1 LKKNVLLIVN
11 PVSGGVN
18 KHEFIEATRDFVS
31 KSNLKLVVYKTT
43 GSNDIEAIRKLYVTT
58 QPKRIIIAGGDGT
71 IKIAGEAIEKEDVV
85 FGILPVGSS
94 NGLAVELDLMKTIEE
109 NLEIALHHD
118 FIEIDMVV
126 INGKKSLHLS
136 DIGLNAELIKNYK
149 KSKIHGKWGYALQVF
164 HTLVHAKK
172 PFQAHIAT
180 ANETINCEARMIVMA
195 NAKKYGTGVVINP
208 LGVLND
214 GKFELV
220 IIKKMSLFIFCKII
234 MGIKVIN
241 LKEIEIISTD
251 SAVIKTNFPVN
262 FQIDGEYL
270 GTEDELH
277 ISISAEKIKVAI
289 A

>member
-1 LKKNVLLIVN
+1 MN

-18 KHEFIEATRDFVS
+18 KYQFIKATRDFVS
-31 KSNLKLVVYKTT
+31 GNNWNLVIYKTT
-43 GSNDIEAIRKLYVTT
+43 GINDIDVIRDLYVASH
-58 QPKRIIIAGGDGT
+58 PERILIAGGDGT
-71 IKIAGEAIEKEDVV
+71 IKMVGEAMAKEDVV

-94 NGLAVELDLMKTIEE
+94 NGLAVELDLMKTLEE

-126 INGKKSLHLS
+126 INEIRSLHLS

-149 KSKIHGKWGYALQVF
+149 KSKIHGKWGYALQIF
-164 HTLVHAKK
+164 HTLLHAKK
-172 PFQAHIAT
+172 PFIAHITT
-180 ANETINCEARMIVMA
+180 ANESIECEARMIVMA

-220 IIKKMSLFIFCKII
+220 IIKKMSLLIFCKII

-241 LKEIEIISTD
+241 LKEVEIISTD

-277 ISISAEKIKVAI
+277 ISISTEKIKVAI